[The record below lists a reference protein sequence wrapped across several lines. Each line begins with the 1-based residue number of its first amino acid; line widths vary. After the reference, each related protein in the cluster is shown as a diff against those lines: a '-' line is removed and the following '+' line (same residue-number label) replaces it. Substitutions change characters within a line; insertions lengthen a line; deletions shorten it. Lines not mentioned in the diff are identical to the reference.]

1 MISSKYLFQ
10 NWGLKYKLFCIP
22 SLALIAFLA
31 IFFMTRSFTQKNE
44 FLLNQVMSGNVP
56 AWEMSKDLMQAV
68 ENIHRGFQEVVAAQD
83 EKDLY
88 ALDKQRDSFVDLIAK
103 AKTNPFMDD
112 ADLDEVKKMFFE
124 YFNKSRETSRKMINE
139 SGTQQS
145 INVMGSMQEN
155 HSRIIDRL
163 KANTQRDRKN
173 IDLGFAEMQ
182 KNNRAML
189 LTAGISILICILIL
203 FGISFFIIQF
213 ITVPLGIAI
222 HVAKNVADGDLT
234 IKIPKS
240 NINDET
246 GTLLKSL
253 ANMMNN
259 LRDLTEKIKEGAH
272 AFAAAGTQISTSITE
287 IASGAAE
294 TASAASE
301 TSTTVEEV
309 RQTAHD
315 SNQRS
320 KNVSESAQKAVQISQ
335 AGEKSVA
342 STVESMRR
350 IEAQMSS
357 IAESILKLSEHG
369 QAIGEIIATVENVAE
384 QSRLLA
390 VNASIEAVRAGEH
403 GKGFAVV
410 AQEVRILAEQSKQAT
425 ARVRSILDDIQ
436 RSTSEAVMK
445 TEQGSKAV
453 EAGVKQS
460 NESGEAIQ
468 RLANSVAEAAQAT
481 TQISVSSQEQ
491 LVGMDQVVS
500 AMESIKQASDQNV
513 SATKQVETA
522 TNNLQDFGK
531 KLTELL
537 ENYKI

>member
-1 MISSKYLFQ
+1 MISSKFLFQ
-10 NWGLKYKLFCIP
+10 NWGFKYKLFGIP
-22 SLALIAFLA
+22 AIAFIAFLVV
-31 IFFMTRSFTQKNE
+31 FFVTKSFTEKNDI
-44 FLLNQVMSGNVP
+44 FLNQVMNGNVP
-56 AWEMSKDLMQAV
+56 AWETSTDLMQTV
-68 ENIHRGFQEVVAAQD
+68 QDIHRGFKEAISNRD
-83 EKDLY
+83 EQALF
-88 ALDKQRDSFVDLIAK
+88 ALDKSRDDFIELLAK
-103 AKTNPFMDD
+103 AKNNPFLDVDD
-112 ADLDEVKKMFFE
+112 FDDIRNLFLD
-124 YFNKSRETSRKMINE
+124 YYNRSREASRKMISE
-139 SGTQQS
+139 SSSLQ
-145 INVMGSMQEN
+145 VMGLMGTIDESYSQ
-155 HSRIIDRL
+155 IIDRL
-163 KANTQRDRKN
+163 ESNIERDRQN
-173 IDLGFAEMQ
+173 IDSGFAETQ
-182 KNNRAML
+182 KNNHAMI
-189 LTAGISILICILIL
+189 LTLGISILVCVIIL

-213 ITVPLGIAI
+213 ITRPLGIAI

-234 IKIPKS
+234 VDVPKS
-240 NINDET
+240 KIDDET
-246 GTLLKSL
+246 GLLMTSL
-253 ANMMNN
+253 KNMLNN

-342 STVESMRR
+342 NTIEGMRR
-350 IEAQMSS
+350 IEAQMGS
-357 IAESILKLSEHG
+357 IAESIMKLSEHG

-390 VNASIEAVRAGEH
+390 VNASIEAVKAGEH

-410 AQEVRILAEQSKQAT
+410 AQEVRSLAEQSKQAT

-460 NESGEAIQ
+460 NEAGEAIQ
-468 RLANSVAEAAQAT
+468 RLANSVAEAAQAA

-522 TNNLQDFGK
+522 THNLQDFGR